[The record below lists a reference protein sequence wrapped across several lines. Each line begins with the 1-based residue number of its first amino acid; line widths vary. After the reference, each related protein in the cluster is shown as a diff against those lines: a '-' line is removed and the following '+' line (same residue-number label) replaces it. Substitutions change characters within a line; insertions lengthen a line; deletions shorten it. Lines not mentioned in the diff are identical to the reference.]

1 MYSVKELAPCPKGL
15 VLFFYHPAP
24 VAQPAEQRSL
34 NHGSTVRYSSVQ
46 NRNHET
52 QGGGMDTPIVIIG
65 SCVAFAACL
74 ITLWLMP

>member
-24 VAQPAEQRSL
+24 VAQLVEQRSFKPWV
-34 NHGSTVRYSSVQ
+34 HGPVQFVQ

-52 QGGGMDTPIVIIG
+52 QGGDMDMLIAIIG
-65 SCVAFAACL
+65 SCVVFAACL

>member
-24 VAQPAEQRSL
+24 VAQPVRSGL
-34 NHGSTVRYSSVQ
+34 LDHGSTVRYSSVQ

-52 QGGGMDTPIVIIG
+52 QGGGMDMPIVIIA
-65 SCVAFAACL
+65 SCVVFAACL